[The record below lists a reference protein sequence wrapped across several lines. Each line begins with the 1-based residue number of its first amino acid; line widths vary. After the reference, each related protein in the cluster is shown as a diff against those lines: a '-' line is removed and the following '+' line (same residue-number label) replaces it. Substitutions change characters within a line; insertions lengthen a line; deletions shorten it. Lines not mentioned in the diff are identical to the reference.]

1 MSSDAQNSKCRMIAL
16 QDAFADYYRQTNT
29 VPEVILLK
37 RDFYAILEKD
47 RMNTIG
53 WLHPADYL
61 HSQPRTYRG
70 SKVYLAEDFEIEND
84 FAFMTRPEFTY
95 FKERQV
101 MFCRLMTNGEWHAR
115 GKSADERK
123 NVLTDEAEGFA
134 EMCSGYGAW
143 RQMLQEYLE
152 TYPTPPQ
159 DD

>member
-16 QDAFADYYRQTNT
+16 QDAFAKYYLDTNT
-29 VPEVILLK
+29 APEVILLT

-53 WLHPADYL
+53 WLQPADYL
-61 HSQPRTYRG
+61 HSEPRAYRG
-70 SKVYLAEDFEIEND
+70 SKVYLAEDFEIAND
-84 FAFMTRPEFTY
+84 FAFMTREEFTY

-101 MFCRLMTNGEWHAR
+101 MFYRLMTNGEWHAQ
-115 GKSADERK
+115 GKDKQGRADA
-123 NVLTDEAEGFA
+123 LFYEAEGFA
-134 EMCSGYGAW
+134 DMCSGYENW
-143 RQMLQEYLE
+143 RQMLAEYLE